1 MTGEEWGDGT
11 SDALVRVALGEEP
24 PDTVV
29 ADATVFD
36 AVTGEFTPGR
46 SVWVKDGRI
55 ARVVEASE
63 SVPPGAETLD
73 ASGLTLVPGLMD
85 GHQGKAGGVQ
95 RLCPGRNRLR
105 SLNHSSNPAVL
116 NPNRTAGSEFPG
128 YRVKDRGV
136 GDHRIRGLLPQSHPD
151 QRVTCPISPLF
162 PRHLSPCPERRS
174 SLRLRKSSWS
184 MSPRA

>member
-36 AVTGEFTPGR
+36 AVTGEFAPGR

-73 ASGLTLVPGLMD
+73 ASGLTLVPGLMG
-85 GHQGKAGGVQ
+85 GHTHTIHLFIPEFVRALIPTGVTS
-95 RLCPGRNRLR
+95 PVIEATGYVGTEGAARLR
-105 SLNHSSNPAVL
+105 LLTDVL
-116 NPNRTAGSEFPG
+116 
-128 YRVKDRGV
+128 
-136 GDHRIRGLLPQSHPD
+136 
-151 QRVTCPISPLF
+151 
-162 PRHLSPCPERRS
+162 PRQP
-174 SLRLRKSSWS
+174 
-184 MSPRA
+184 

>member
-11 SDALVRVALGEEP
+11 NDALVRVALGEEP

-46 SVWVKDGRI
+46 SIWVKDGRI
-55 ARVVEASE
+55 ARVVEACE

-85 GHQGKAGGVQ
+85 GHTPVSYTHLRAHETKANLVC
-95 RLCPGRNRLR
+95 R
-105 SLNHSSNPAVL
+105 
-116 NPNRTAGSEFPG
+116 
-128 YRVKDRGV
+128 
-136 GDHRIRGLLPQSHPD
+136 
-151 QRVTCPISPLF
+151 
-162 PRHLSPCPERRS
+162 
-174 SLRLRKSSWS
+174 
-184 MSPRA
+184 